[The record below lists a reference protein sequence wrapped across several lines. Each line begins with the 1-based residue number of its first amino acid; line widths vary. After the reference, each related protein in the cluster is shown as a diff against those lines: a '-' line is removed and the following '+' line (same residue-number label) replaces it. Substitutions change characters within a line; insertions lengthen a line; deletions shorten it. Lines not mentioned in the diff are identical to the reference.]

1 MTRRQFFFGMLAG
14 LLFAAA
20 CLGAGGSA
28 RAANSG
34 GTAAAGF
41 NATGVYCVQATGN
54 TFTQGLIHLTQQ
66 NDTIVG
72 HYGHGGQLSATLS
85 GTVATATW
93 KDQRG
98 AGWATLVFTPAGR
111 NFDGEWGY
119 NGRKAEGKIVAT
131 RIDKSTTNANTCK

>member
-1 MTRRQFFFGMLAG
+1 MTRRQFSLGILAG
-14 LLFAAA
+14 LVFAGS
-20 CLGAGGSA
+20 CFGTTGAA
-28 RAANSG
+28 RAASSG
-34 GTAAAGF
+34 GSAAAGF

-54 TFTQGLIHLTQQ
+54 AFTQGLIHLTQQ

-72 HYGHGGQLSATLS
+72 RYGHGGQLSAMLS
-85 GTVATATW
+85 GTVATAKW

-131 RIDKSTTNANTCK
+131 RIDKSTTNANACQ